1 MVNFSRT
8 PWIASC
14 LKTLP
19 VAILI
24 AGAECRTPED
34 VAGVATSISL
44 AAPDGGKQLDAHTG
58 DRIPLLV
65 TVKDASGDK
74 IPPPSPLTFISRNTT
89 VAQVDST
96 GVVTTINPG
105 LTYVLVEMPA
115 RGATLADSI
124 PVTIAFVTAAAAGAA
139 SNPAGV
145 VGSSPTPAID
155 EPIS

>member
-1 MVNFSRT
+1 
-8 PWIASC
+8 
-14 LKTLP
+14 
-19 VAILI
+19 
-24 AGAECRTPED
+24 
-34 VAGVATSISL
+34 VATSISL

-65 TVKDASGDK
+65 TVKDASDDK

-105 LTYVLVEMPA
+105 LTYVVVEMPA

-124 PVTIAFVTAAAAGAA
+124 PVTIALVLDRATR
-139 SNPAGV
+139 
-145 VGSSPTPAID
+145 VGGDQPKWDD
-155 EPIS
+155 ERRLDIVRRRRSRTIR